1 MLLEWRHNFKGLSYN
16 IRKSTDNAEKLTTDA
31 NERLSELEL
40 VPIPSAL
47 VIASFPDISSKS
59 TTPKA

>member
-1 MLLEWRHNFKGLSYN
+1 M
-16 IRKSTDNAEKLTTDA
+16 STHNAEKLTTDA